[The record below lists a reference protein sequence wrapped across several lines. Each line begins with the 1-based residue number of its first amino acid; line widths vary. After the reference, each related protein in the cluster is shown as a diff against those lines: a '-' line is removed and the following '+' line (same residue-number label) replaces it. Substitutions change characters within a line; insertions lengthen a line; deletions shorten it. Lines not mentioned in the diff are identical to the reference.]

1 MKKWKAFIVVL
12 TLILIMN
19 IGTIVSYAYIIGDA
33 GCNYKIDTDS
43 LPAYN
48 TYTYYKTTLAP
59 SACNNAITGAINT
72 WNAEDSSMQFVLS
85 GEVKTGFDTTDAIC
99 TIGSMVD
106 SYEFEVLAGTYTAVA
121 CNSTEAIAGEIVGSD
136 IYFNDYFTFGN
147 GQGVYHDYQGI
158 LTHELGH
165 TWGLKDIYENDIQFS
180 ASNVNELPTMFGSV
194 EYSGFGS
201 SVSVFLRGLSDGD
214 IDGLQQVKE
223 IRNFGR

>member
-19 IGTIVSYAYIIGDA
+19 IGTIISYAYIIGDE
-33 GCNYKIDTDS
+33 GCNYKIDTDI

-48 TYTYYKTTLAP
+48 SYTYHKTTLAP

-72 WNAEDSSMQFVLS
+72 WNAVDSSMQFVLS

-99 TIGSMVD
+99 TIGSMVVCD
-106 SYEFEVLAGTYTAVA
+106 EFAVLSGSYTAVA
-121 CNSTEAIAGEIVGSD
+121 CNNTEAIANEIVGSD
-136 IYFNDYFTFGN
+136 IFFNDSYTYGN
-147 GQGVYHDYQGI
+147 GQGLYHDYQGL

-165 TWGLKDIYENDIQFS
+165 TWGLMDIYENDIQFN

-201 SVSVFLRGLSDGD
+201 SVSVFLRGLSDDD
-214 IDGLQQVKE
+214 IAGLQKVKE